1 MEPKAPQFS
10 AYDFLGYLL
19 PGLVLIALM
28 DCTWLYHAK
37 CTPLT
42 WDYLAGRYS
51 ALKWQDTIP
60 LVLFGYFLGHTVSF
74 LSSFT
79 VEEHARLMHGSPA
92 SFLVRE
98 TKPRYFDCG
107 PWKWHRVLSN
117 LVIVC
122 IRFLMAVFMF
132 PLCWIEWVFT
142 RMVPV
147 SRRYTFPISR
157 LLKRCLTVAEDR
169 FLDQMGVKTPTGKPP
184 GRSKDE
190 LHWGLGFER
199 LALHYALETAPAH
212 LFTLRNYVVLYGFL
226 RSMTFILLVV
236 AWMIAGHL
244 FLIAQFQ
251 AALLVMFFGGL
262 VIAPSYGGFLKFW
275 TRYHKE
281 AMMAFLASMAQRK
294 PSQGFNDKLGDG
306 QDEKV

>member
-10 AYDFLGYLL
+10 AYDFLGYLM
-19 PGLVLIALM
+19 PGLVLIALI

-37 CTPLT
+37 SIALS
-42 WDYLAGRYS
+42 WDYLTERYS

-74 LSSFT
+74 LSSMI

-92 SFLVRE
+92 SFIVRKA
-98 TKPRYFDCG
+98 KPSYFDCG
-107 PWKWHRVLSN
+107 KWTLKRGFGN
-117 LVIVC
+117 AVIVV
-122 IRFLMAVFMF
+122 IRFCMAMFMF
-132 PLCWIEWVFT
+132 PLTWIEILFS
-142 RMVPV
+142 RIVPV
-147 SRRYTFPISR
+147 SRRYTFPITR
-157 LLKRCLTVAEDR
+157 LLKRCLIAAEDR
-169 FLDQMGVKTPTGKPP
+169 FLHEMGVTTPAGNPP

-236 AWMIAGHL
+236 AWIIAGHL
-244 FLIAQFQ
+244 FWLGQFKH
-251 AALLVMFFGGL
+251 AFMVLGIGGI
-262 VIAPSYGGFLKFW
+262 VVAPSYGGFLKFW

-281 AMMAFLASMAQRK
+281 ALMAFLAAMAKSTR
-294 PSQGFNDKLGDG
+294 
-306 QDEKV
+306 